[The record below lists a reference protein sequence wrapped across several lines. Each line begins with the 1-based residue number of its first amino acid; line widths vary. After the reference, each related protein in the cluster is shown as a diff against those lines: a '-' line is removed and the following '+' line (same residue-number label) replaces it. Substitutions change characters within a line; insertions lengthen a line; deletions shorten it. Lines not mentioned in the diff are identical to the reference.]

1 MPLVVG
7 PRHSGKG
14 TIARVLAK
22 LIGTSN
28 VCGPTTSRLAGP
40 FGLQPLIGK
49 SLAVVSDVR
58 FHGEN
63 TATVVDASCALAA
76 RMH

>member
-28 VCGPTTSRLAGP
+28 VCGPNH
-40 FGLQPLIGK
+40 LQPRREQSALYAK
-49 SLAVVSDVR
+49 QAESLRGQVIAIEKVQPS
-58 FHGEN
+58 
-63 TATVVDASCALAA
+63 
-76 RMH
+76 